1 MKTRN
6 AFTLIETLVVVVII
20 ALLLTILLP
29 TLGKAREQ
37 TRRAVCQSNLH
48 QIGVAV
54 IEYAEDNQ
62 GMSPRL
68 KVWDIKLYEENRE
81 NEQEV
86 YGCAGWFPD
95 PQYGAAA
102 VYGNAWPGPVGLG
115 LLVPEYVSVGSG
127 RVFYCPIQS
136 DGSHLY
142 DQPAV
147 GWHQWGKSDGVV
159 IISYFSRPSARIQG
173 PIRALAA
180 DLFYAGANRTG
191 HVNPY
196 GDYLCYSDGSVQW
209 IPEEGP
215 LWQSSYYYPSQN
227 VDVRYVWDY
236 FDSEYTSH
244 GPLQ

>member
-6 AFTLIETLVVVVII
+6 AFTLIEALVVVVIMG
-20 ALLLTILLP
+20 LLLTILLP
-29 TLGKAREQ
+29 ALNKVRVQAKQ
-37 TRRAVCQSNLH
+37 AVCKSNLH

-54 IEYAEDNQ
+54 IGYAKDNQ
-62 GMSPRL
+62 GLSPRL
-68 KVWDIKLYEENRE
+68 KVWDINLYEENRE

-86 YGCAGWFPD
+86 YGYAAWFPD

-102 VYGNAWPGPVGLG
+102 VYGGAWPGPVGLG
-115 LLVPEYVSVGSG
+115 LLVPEYISVGSG

-159 IISYFSRPSARIQG
+159 VISYFSRPSARIQG

-227 VDVRYVWDY
+227 VDVSYVWDY

>member
-6 AFTLIETLVVVVII
+6 AFTLVEALIVVVIMS
-20 ALLLTILLP
+20 LLLMILLP
-29 TLGKAREQ
+29 ALNRVREQ
-37 TRRAVCQSNLH
+37 AKQVVCQSNLH

-54 IEYAEDNQ
+54 IGYAKDNK
-62 GMSPRL
+62 GMSPR
-68 KVWDIKLYEENRE
+68 VRAADEDPPHSGNYIEDSR
-81 NEQEV
+81 
-86 YGCAGWFPD
+86 YGYAAWFPD
-95 PQYGAAA
+95 PQYGLAP
-102 VYGNAWPGPVGLG
+102 VYGGAWPGPVGLG
-115 LLVPEYVSVGSG
+115 LLVPEYVSAGSG
-127 RVFYCPIQS
+127 RVFYCPTQS

-227 VDVRYVWDY
+227 VDVSYVWDY